1 MKQVF
6 GDHYNVS
13 GMIFLSI
20 LSKWQ
25 QVLESFNHM
34 TFLTSGPQLGNA
46 FHWFLACSISDY
58 IKFVFYK
65 DIHVCIMAIPHRKW
79 SYVLK

>member
-20 LSKWQ
+20 LSK
-25 QVLESFNHM
+25 
-34 TFLTSGPQLGNA
+34 
-46 FHWFLACSISDY
+46 
-58 IKFVFYK
+58 
-65 DIHVCIMAIPHRKW
+65 
-79 SYVLK
+79 